1 MTEQQ
6 PVGLDQE
13 LKQAFDDLRAALQR
27 ASDATA
33 AISQLAPRI
42 HAVAQVFDQIE
53 AAVAEGRRQLA
64 GASSA
69 LEGTVAATVSYA
81 RPTLVV
87 AEAEPVPQPSVSSV
101 AEPAFEA
108 AAPAVVAQTSPLEW
122 ASAPV
127 SEWAPKPPPEAPSPD
142 LRGAIDGQGELASFR
157 LEFESHPGPLDL
169 RAVDEAISE
178 HPAVRDIALLDYD
191 GHRATLKVWVE
202 GSASPADVQ
211 SAIRD
216 QVSALFSSDNE
227 ISVVAL
233 EDAA

>member
-6 PVGLDQE
+6 PAGLDQE
-13 LKQAFDDLRAALQR
+13 LNRAFDDLRAALQR

-42 HAVAQVFDQIE
+42 QAVAGVFDQIE
-53 AAVAEGRRQLA
+53 AAIAEGRRQLA
-64 GASSA
+64 GATSA
-69 LEGTVAATVSYA
+69 LQGTVAGAVTYA

-87 AEAEPVPQPSVSSV
+87 AEPEPASPPSI

-108 AAPAVVAQTSPLEW
+108 PVPTVTTQPSPLEW
-122 ASAPV
+122 TSTPV
-127 SEWAPKPPPEAPSPD
+127 SEWAPKPPPEVPSLD
-142 LRGAIDGQGELASFR
+142 LQGAIDGQGELVSFR
-157 LEFESHPGPLDL
+157 LEFESRPGPLDL

-202 GSASPADVQ
+202 GSASPAEVQ

-216 QVSALFSSDNE
+216 QVSALFSSENE

>member
-6 PVGLDQE
+6 PVGLEQE

-33 AISQLAPRI
+33 AITQLAPRI
-42 HAVAQVFDQIE
+42 HAVAGIFDQIE

-64 GASSA
+64 GATFA
-69 LEGTVAATVSYA
+69 LEGTGGGAVTYA

-87 AEAEPVPQPSVSSV
+87 AEPDPAPQPFVLS
-101 AEPAFEA
+101 A
-108 AAPAVVAQTSPLEW
+108 AAPALEADAPAVAAQTSPLEW
-122 ASAPV
+122 TSAPV
-127 SEWAPKPPPEAPSPD
+127 SEWAPKPPPEIASLD
-142 LRGAIDGQGELASFR
+142 LQGAIDGQGELASFR
-157 LEFESHPGPLDL
+157 LEFESRPGPLDL

-216 QVSALFSSDNE
+216 QVSSLFSSENE

>member
-1 MTEQQ
+1 MTDQQ
-6 PVGLDQE
+6 PAGLEQE

-42 HAVAQVFDQIE
+42 HAVAQVIDQIE

-64 GASSA
+64 GASDA
-69 LEGTVAATVSYA
+69 LGGTVAAAVSYA

-87 AEAEPVPQPSVSSV
+87 PDPGPEPARPFVGTAESGSDAPVPTV
-101 AEPAFEA
+101 A
-108 AAPAVVAQTSPLEW
+108 AQTSPLEW

-127 SEWAPKPPPEAPSPD
+127 SEWAPKPPPDTPSHD
-142 LRGAIDGQGELASFR
+142 LQGAIDGQGELASFR
-157 LEFESHPGPLDL
+157 LEFESRPGPLDL

-202 GSASPADVQ
+202 GNASPADVQ

-216 QVSALFSSDNE
+216 QVSSLFSSDNE
-227 ISVVAL
+227 ISVIAL